1 MALYIVTGAHGVG
14 KSTVI
19 KGFLKNHPEFKSVT
33 FGDVMF
39 EFAKAEN
46 LVAEKDEMRNN
57 IEPQKYKQI
66 QKKAAEK
73 IGAMDGNI
81 ILDTHCSIKMKRGY
95 YPGLPEHVINVL
107 APKAIVLIEAR
118 PGDIKRRRETDPT
131 RHRSDFGEVEGTVVH
146 QDMNRAYATAYSMLS
161 GAFIKIIINEE
172 GKAEEA
178 SKKLEEVLL

>member
-1 MALYIVTGAHGVG
+1 MTVYIVTGAHGVG

-19 KGFLKNHPEFKSVT
+19 KGFLKNHPEFKRVT

-46 LVAEKDEMRNN
+46 IVDNKDDMRNK
-57 IEPQKYKQI
+57 IDPQKYRQI

-73 IGAMDGNI
+73 IGGMEGNI
-81 ILDTHCSIKMKRGY
+81 VLDTHCSIKMKRGY
-95 YPGLPEHVINVL
+95 YPGLPKHVIKVL
-107 APKAIVLIEAR
+107 APRAIVLIEAR
-118 PGDIKRRRETDPT
+118 PEEIKKRRETDPT

-146 QDMNRAYATAYSMLS
+146 QNMNRAYAAAYSMLS
-161 GAFIKIIINEE
+161 GAFIKIIVNEE
-172 GKAEEA
+172 GNAEEA